1 MTIRKTPEDLNQDD
15 AMPTARP
22 YRPEDFD
29 GCLALFDSNTP
40 RFFDV
45 SERESFVGFLKDQA
59 LRWPYQVI
67 ELDGRIVGC
76 GGHAVEA
83 DGISVALCWGMVD
96 NSLHGRGLGQV
107 LTEARI
113 AAARATPGIARV
125 ILNTSQHTQ
134 GFYARFGFEAEKVTP
149 DGYAPGIDRWDM
161 VLKLD

>member
-1 MTIRKTPEDLNQDD
+1 MILS
-15 AMPTARP
+15 RP
-22 YRPEDFD
+22 YRPEDMA

-40 RFFDV
+40 RFFDA
-45 SERESFVGFLKDQA
+45 SERESFVGFLGDQA

-83 DGISVALCWGMVD
+83 DGISVVLCWGMVD
-96 NSLHGRGLGQV
+96 NELHGQGLGRV

-113 AAARATPGIARV
+113 AAARATPGISRV

-134 GFYARFGFEAEKVTP
+134 GFYARFGFETEKVTP
-149 DGYAPGIDRWDM
+149 DGFAPGIDRWDM

>member
-1 MTIRKTPEDLNQDD
+1 MILSRPYSPEDM
-15 AMPTARP
+15 A
-22 YRPEDFD
+22 

-76 GGHAVEA
+76 GGHAVEP
-83 DGISVALCWGMVD
+83 DGVNVALCWGMVD
-96 NSLHGRGLGQV
+96 NGLHGQGLGRV

-113 AAARATPGIARV
+113 AAARATRGIHRV

-134 GFYARFGFEAEKVTP
+134 GFYARFGFETEKVTP
-149 DGYAPGIDRWDM
+149 DGFAPGIDRWDM

>member
-1 MTIRKTPEDLNQDD
+1 MTRS
-15 AMPTARP
+15 RP
-22 YRPEDFD
+22 YRPEDMA

-45 SERESFVGFLKDQA
+45 SERESFVGFLQDQA

-67 ELDGRIVGC
+67 EREGQVVGC

-83 DGISVALCWGMVD
+83 DGVSVALCWGMVD
-96 NSLHGRGLGQV
+96 NDLHGHGLGRM

-113 AAARATPGIARV
+113 AAAQATPEIRRI

-134 GFYARFGFEAEKVTP
+134 GFYARFGFKPEKITP
-149 DGYAPGIDRWDM
+149 DGFAPGIDRWDM
-161 VLKLD
+161 VLALG

>member
-1 MTIRKTPEDLNQDD
+1 MILSRT
-15 AMPTARP
+15 
-22 YRPEDFD
+22 YRPEDMA

-40 RFFDV
+40 RFFDE
-45 SERESFVGFLKDQA
+45 SEREGFVGFLKDQA

-67 ELDGRIVGC
+67 TLDGRIVGC

-83 DGISVALCWGMVD
+83 DGISVVLCWGMVD
-96 NSLHGRGLGQV
+96 NELHGQGLGRV

-113 AAARATPGIARV
+113 AAARATPGVSRV

-134 GFYARFGFEAEKVTP
+134 GFYARFDFETQKVTP

>member
-1 MTIRKTPEDLNQDD
+1 MTQSRTYQAEDM
-15 AMPTARP
+15 A
-22 YRPEDFD
+22 

-45 SERESFVGFLKDQA
+45 SERDSFVGFLQDQA

-76 GGHAVEA
+76 GGHAVEP
-83 DGISVALCWGMVD
+83 DGVSVALCWGMVD
-96 NSLHGRGLGQV
+96 NDLHGQGLGRV

-113 AAARATPGIARV
+113 AAARGTPGITRV

-134 GFYARFGFEAEKVTP
+134 GFYARFGFEVETVTP
-149 DGYAPGIDRWDM
+149 DGFAPGIDRWDM
-161 VLKLD
+161 VLRLD

>member
-1 MTIRKTPEDLNQDD
+1 MILSRTYAPEDM
-15 AMPTARP
+15 A
-22 YRPEDFD
+22 

-45 SERESFVGFLKDQA
+45 SEREGFVGFLNDQA
-59 LRWPYQVI
+59 LRWPYQVL

-96 NSLHGRGLGQV
+96 NGLHGQGLGKV

-113 AAARATPGIARV
+113 AAAWATPGVTHV

-134 GFYARFGFEAEKVTP
+134 GFYARFGFETQKVTP

-161 VLKLD
+161 VLKLE